1 MKQPVIKIRKVNNP
15 EPEIDGVSAILS
27 KIYLSRGISSS
38 RQLNYQLDQLPSPL
52 LLKDNENGAK
62 LLANAITQQQRLL
75 ILADFDVDGATSCV
89 LMKQAL
95 ESLGATH
102 VDYLVPDRFK
112 FGYGLTAKIVDVAA
126 TYSPDLIVT
135 VDNGIASIEGVD
147 RANELGIDVLITD
160 HHLPGKTLP
169 DAKCIVNP
177 NQPNCD
183 FPSQAL
189 AGVGVAFS
197 LILALGKR
205 LREQGWF
212 TQRQINEPNL
222 SQFLDLVALGT
233 IADLA
238 PLDHCNRILVAQGLK
253 RIQAGRCRPGILA
266 LLDLAKRDFSRIQTS
281 DLGFYLGPQL
291 NAAGRLDDMS
301 LGIECLLT
309 QNHTQAMEMAA
320 ALDNLNKERRQ
331 IEQSMQEQALVCL
344 EKIFENPEFDNEIN
358 TRAIKFGFCL
368 YQPDW
373 HQGIIGLLAS
383 RVKEKVNRPVIIF
396 ADATPES
403 IQLKGSARSI
413 PDLHIKDVLD
423 QLATEKPH
431 LLQQFGGHAMAAG
444 MTIEKQNLYEFSSAF
459 DAIVTEKMGGQLAD
473 NILWSDAELPVSQIN
488 IKLAREL
495 RDAGPWGQA
504 FADPKFHGN
513 FNVISKR
520 ILSGKHLKLQ
530 LKNSQGTAIEGISF
544 FVDEVLLNAEMDKV
558 NLYYKID
565 INFFREQENL
575 QLLIEHIVLL

>member
-1 MKQPVIKIRKVNNP
+1 MKLPVVKIRKINNA
-15 EPEIDGVSAILS
+15 ETGIDGVSDVLS
-27 KIYLSRGISSS
+27 KIYLTRGITSS
-38 RQLNYQLDQLPSPL
+38 RQLNYQLDQLPSPQ
-52 LLKDNENGAK
+52 LLKDNNNGAK
-62 LLANAITQQQRLL
+62 LLAKAITRQQRLL
-75 ILADFDVDGATSCV
+75 ILADFDVDGATSCA
-89 LMKQAL
+89 LMKLAL

-147 RANELGIDVLITD
+147 RANELGINVLITD
-160 HHLPGKTLP
+160 HHLPGKALP

-177 NQPNCD
+177 NQPDCN
-183 FPSQAL
+183 FPSKAL
-189 AGVGVAFS
+189 AGVGVAFY
-197 LILALGKR
+197 LILALRKQ
-205 LREQGWF
+205 LRDQGWF
-212 TQRQINEPNL
+212 TQSQISEPNL
-222 SQFLDLVALGT
+222 SQYLDLVALGT

-253 RIQAGRCRPGILA
+253 RIQAGYCRPGIIA
-266 LLDLAKRDFSRIQTS
+266 LLNLAKRDFSRIQAS
-281 DLGFYLGPQL
+281 DLGFYVGPRL

-309 QNHTQAMEMAA
+309 QNHTQALEMAA

-331 IEQSMQEQALVCL
+331 IEQNMQEQALVSL
-344 EKIFENPEFDNEIN
+344 EKLFKNQEFDDEK
-358 TRAIKFGFCL
+358 TATSTKFGFCL

-383 RVKEKVNRPVIIF
+383 RVKDKVNRPVIIF
-396 ADATPES
+396 ADASVES
-403 IQLKGSARSI
+403 KQLKGSARSI
-413 PDLHIKDVLD
+413 PGLHIKDVLD

-444 MTIEKQNLYEFSSAF
+444 MTIDKQNMDEFSYVF
-459 DAIVTEKMGGQLAD
+459 DAIVTEKMGGRLAD
-473 NILWSDAELPVSQIN
+473 NILWSDAELPVSHIN
-488 IKLAREL
+488 IQLAREL

-504 FADPKFHGN
+504 FAEPKFHGN

-530 LKNSQGTAIEGISF
+530 LENSQGAALEGISF
-544 FVDEVLLNAEMDKV
+544 FVDEALLNAEMHKV